1 MRQALER
8 CQDKGVLERMK
19 VLANTFLK
27 NRQMGEPEAVY
38 KLIPSMGMT
47 NSNVTCQWVCV
58 DRDEVKTKRMRR
70 ATKQD
75 QEAEKVT
82 VQIEDMEGDWL
93 VQCTMRSLYSRMPLY
108 PIFLGVFLE
117 SGLGPFIKVVR

>member
-8 CQDKGVLERMK
+8 CMDKGVLERMK

-27 NRQMGEPEAVY
+27 KRQMGEPEAVY
-38 KLIPSMGMT
+38 KLIPSMMMT

-58 DRDEVKTKRMRR
+58 DRDEIKTKRMRP

-75 QEAEKVT
+75 KDAEKT
-82 VQIEDMEGDWL
+82 VMEVEDMDGDWL
-93 VQCTMRSLYSRMPLY
+93 LQWDIRDKYLSL
-108 PIFLGVFLE
+108 IH
-117 SGLGPFIKVVR
+117 I